1 MHKKRLI
8 FTLLYEDGNFV
19 LSRNFRLQNVGDINW
34 LKNNYDF
41 SHISFSIDEL
51 IVLDVS
57 RGERNIVKFCE
68 SLKIL
73 AEGCFAPITAGG
85 GVTTVSSVRKL
96 LRSGADKVSI
106 NSGIFRDTDF
116 LYEVSSEFGE
126 QCIVGS
132 MDVKIDDRGVF
143 QVWSQNGSRIEG
155 EASEW
160 INRFYDLP
168 IGEIYLNSID
178 RDGTGNGYD
187 FNLLNLLSSLSKKP
201 TILAGG
207 VGNAT
212 HLAAGL
218 ADSRID
224 AVATAH
230 LFNFIGSGL
239 KNAREYL
246 VTEGVSLPIW
256 NSEIAH
262 RISVKGN
269 YGR

>member
-57 RGERNIVKFCE
+57 RGERNIVEFCE

-85 GVTTVSSVRKL
+85 GVTTVSSVKKL

-106 NSGIFRDTDF
+106 NSAIFKDTDF

-132 MDVKIDDRGVF
+132 MDVKADDEGIY

-187 FNLLNLLSSLSKKP
+187 FNLLNLLSKLPKKS

-207 VGNAT
+207 VGNAA

-218 ADSRID
+218 VDSRID

-256 NSEIAH
+256 NSEIAQK
-262 RISVKGN
+262 ISVKGN
-269 YGR
+269 YGI